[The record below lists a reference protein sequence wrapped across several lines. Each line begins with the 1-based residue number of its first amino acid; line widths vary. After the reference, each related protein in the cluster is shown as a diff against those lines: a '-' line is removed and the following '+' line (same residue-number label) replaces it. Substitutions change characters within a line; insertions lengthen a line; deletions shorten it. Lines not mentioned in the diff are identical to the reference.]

1 MGGETALEERRGRPP
16 SLPTVAC
23 SHAPPPPP
31 PTLSQGKL
39 RLLYEGYPMAYLIEQ
54 AGGRAIDERCE
65 RLLLREP
72 EDIHDRAPVYLG
84 SCEDVDDIERH
95 YKEQGL

>member
-1 MGGETALEERRGRPP
+1 MSRVRWP
-16 SLPTVAC
+16 SAPIPLVTHVHPVLPAR
-23 SHAPPPPP
+23 
-31 PTLSQGKL
+31 LQGKL

-65 RLLLREP
+65 RILLREP
-72 EDIHDRAPVYLG
+72 ENIHDRAPVYLG
-84 SCEDVDDIERH
+84 SREDVDDIERH

>member
-1 MGGETALEERRGRPP
+1 
-16 SLPTVAC
+16 
-23 SHAPPPPP
+23 
-31 PTLSQGKL
+31 
-39 RLLYEGYPMAYLIEQ
+39 MAYLIEQ

-84 SCEDVDDIERH
+84 SREDVDDIERH